1 VNAGLVVTE
10 LSASHGRAVVLADV
24 DLVVPD
30 QSLACILGPSGCGKT
45 TLLRAVAGFH
55 RPASGQIRLHGRL
68 LDEGGLTKVSAQ
80 HRRIGYIPQ
89 EVALFPHLKVH
100 ENVAFG
106 VRRGR
111 RADRVR
117 ELLKLTHLAEYAER
131 YPHQLSGGQQQ
142 RVAIARALAPSP
154 ELLLLDEPFSA
165 LDASLRG
172 RVRAE
177 IVDLLRATG
186 TTAVLV
192 THDASEA
199 LAFADQI
206 TVLEEGR
213 VRQTGD
219 PAWLHDCP
227 ADAVVAR
234 ALGEANLLPAQ
245 LTDRSALTP
254 LGRLELHEHA
264 AEEHANALST
274 VLIRPRQLA
283 VSAVGSGAAPGAA
296 AARVTRTSFQ
306 GEDRRLELE
315 VAGFDQP
322 LIAYS
327 PELFEVGRD
336 VYLTVAGQVH
346 PLG

>member
-55 RPASGQIRLHGRL
+55 RPAFGQIRLHGRL
-68 LDEGGLTKVSAQ
+68 LDEGGLTKVAAQ

-106 VRRGR
+106 LRRGR

-117 ELLKLTHLAEYAER
+117 ELLELTDLVEYAER

-219 PAWLHDCP
+219 AAWLHDCP

-245 LTDRSALTP
+245 LTDRSAATP

-264 AEEHANALST
+264 SGERSAALST

-283 VSAVGSGAAPGAA
+283 VSAVGSGAAPGAT
-296 AARVTRTSFQ
+296 AARVSRTSFQ

-315 VAGFDQP
+315 VAGCDQP

-327 PELFEVGRD
+327 PELFDVGHD